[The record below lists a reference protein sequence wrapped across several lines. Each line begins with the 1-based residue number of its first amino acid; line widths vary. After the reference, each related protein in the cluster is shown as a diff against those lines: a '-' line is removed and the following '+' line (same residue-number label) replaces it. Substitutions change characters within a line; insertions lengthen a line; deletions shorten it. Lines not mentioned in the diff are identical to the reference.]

1 MQPEDRIVDYL
12 AGGHFRSRKHIVS
25 HAGVSEDE
33 VDAAIANLKRDGRV
47 VEGWVRF
54 MDSPESEIALF
65 KLTEATEDEIRQRQD
80 ESGRGPYA

>member
-12 AGGHFRSRKHIVS
+12 AGGHYRSRKHIVS

-54 MDSPESEIALF
+54 MDSPESEIELF
-65 KLTEATEDEIRQRQD
+65 KLAEAAEEEERRRREQ
-80 ESGRGPYA
+80 S